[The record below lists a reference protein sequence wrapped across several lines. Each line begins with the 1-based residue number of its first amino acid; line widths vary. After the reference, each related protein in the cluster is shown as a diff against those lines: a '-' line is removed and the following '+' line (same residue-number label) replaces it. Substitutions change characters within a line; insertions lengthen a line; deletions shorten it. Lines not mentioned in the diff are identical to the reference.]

1 MRIRS
6 VLVPLALC
14 ALVACQPAPRPD
26 SAAPAGAARADAPVP
41 VRLIAIN
48 DLHGYLEPN
57 PYRAPGGENRLGG
70 GVVALAG
77 VVERLRAEQ
86 PASIMVAGGDLIGAS
101 PLSSGLLHDQPTIE
115 ALNRMGMALSAVGNH
130 EFDYGRE
137 ELARLTEG
145 GCPKQGC
152 APGEAPFAGARYEY
166 LAANVFDAA
175 TGKHAFTPYRIEQI
189 GAARVAFVGA
199 VLEGAPNI
207 IIAKNIAGLRFA
219 DEAESINAL
228 VPEIV
233 AQGVRAIVLLIHE
246 GGVPKGEVDAATC
259 AGLEGGWFFPVMD
272 KLDPEVDVVVS
283 GHTHQAY
290 VCRYQGRLVTQ
301 ASSYGRRLTRI
312 DLSIDP
318 TSGNVLDAQ
327 AESLL
332 VDPERSST
340 DPAYAALVADAKA
353 RTDEIAARPV
363 AHLGV
368 DQIRRHRD
376 DNGESLLGR
385 FVADA
390 QLEAGRAEG
399 VAIACMNA
407 GGIRQDLP
415 AVPRPDRSLNYGDV
429 QAVHPFGNRLIVLEL
444 TGAEIAG
451 LLESQLARAGAE
463 GLMVCSRGFTYR
475 YDKRRPAG
483 QRLLPGHPKL
493 DGKPLEPARTYR
505 LLVNN
510 YLAGGGDGL
519 TQLKDE
525 PQLRDIG
532 SDLDALIDY
541 LKAHEP
547 AKPPTDLRVQG
558 EYEPH

>member
-6 VLVPLALC
+6 VVVSLVLC
-14 ALVACQPAPRPD
+14 VVAACQPAPRPE
-26 SAAPAGAARADAPVP
+26 PAAARAPVP

-57 PYRAPGGENRLGG
+57 PFQAPGGASRLAG

-77 VVERLRAEQ
+77 TVERLRAEQ
-86 PASIMVAGGDLIGAS
+86 PASIMVAAGDLIGAS

-115 ALNRMGMALSAVGNH
+115 AVNRMGLALSAVGNH

-137 ELARLTEG
+137 ELARLAHG

-152 APGEAPFAGARYEY
+152 APGETPFPGAKFEY
-166 LAANVFDAA
+166 LAANVFDTA
-175 TGKHAFTPYRIEQI
+175 TGKPAFTPYRIVQV
-189 GAARVAFVGA
+189 GTARVAFVGA

-233 AQGVRAIVLLIHE
+233 AQGVRAIVLLIHQ
-246 GGVPKGEVDAATC
+246 GGVPKEQVDPATC
-259 AGLEGGWFFPVMD
+259 DGVEGSWIFPMLD
-272 KLDPEVDVVVS
+272 KLDPEIDVVVS
-283 GHTHQAY
+283 AHTHQSY
-290 VCRYQGRLVTQ
+290 VCRYKDRLMTQ
-301 ASSYGRRLTRI
+301 ASSYGRRVTRI

-318 TSGNVLDAQ
+318 ASGNVAASE
-327 AESLL
+327 AENLI
-332 VDPERSST
+332 VDPERPST
-340 DPAYAALVADAKA
+340 DPAYAAIVADAKA
-353 RTDEIAARPV
+353 RTNAIAGRPIAR
-363 AHLGV
+363 LGV

-376 DNGESLLGR
+376 ANGESLLGR

-390 QLEAGRAEG
+390 QLEAGRDEG

-444 TGAEIAG
+444 TGAEVAG
-451 LLESQLARAGAE
+451 VFESQLARVGAE

-475 YDKRRPAG
+475 YDRRRPAG
-483 QRLLPGHPKL
+483 QRLLPGYPQL
-493 DGKPLEPARTYR
+493 DGKPLEPQRTYR
-505 LLVNN
+505 VLVNN
-510 YLAGGGDGL
+510 YIAGGGDGL
-519 TQLKDE
+519 SQLKDKK
-525 PQLRDIG
+525 QLMDIG
-532 SDLDALIDY
+532 SDLDALSDY

-547 AKPPTDLRVQG
+547 AMPPTDVRVEG